1 MPAKTT
7 KATAA
12 KPAAKTTAKP
22 KPAPKPAP
30 EVVAPV
36 KSTKISGRTPKRID
50 PAKAAIVGTALGIG
64 LHAAG
69 LM

>member
-22 KPAPKPAP
+22 KP
-30 EVVAPV
+30 VAPAQAV
-36 KSTKISGRTPKRID
+36 EPASAKRQPKKVGLDYAI
-50 PAKAAIVGTALGIG
+50 AVGAATTAIG
-64 LHAAG
+64 HLAG
-69 LM
+69 WM